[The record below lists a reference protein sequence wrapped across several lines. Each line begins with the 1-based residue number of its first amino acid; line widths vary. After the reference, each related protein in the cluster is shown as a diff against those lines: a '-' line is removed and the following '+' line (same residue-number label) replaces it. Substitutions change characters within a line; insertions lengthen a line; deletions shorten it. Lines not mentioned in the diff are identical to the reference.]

1 MITWKLPSFEQAVI
15 HKLDEAAS
23 LPLSPDALNQLEA
36 DKEKAED
43 MDPFQKAAGVNESV
57 NVNGKVDERTS
68 LLPDGVPSGAGA
80 DVKNSNDDGSD
91 EF

>member
-1 MITWKLPSFEQAVI
+1 M
-15 HKLDEAAS
+15 
-23 LPLSPDALNQLEA
+23 
-36 DKEKAED
+36 
-43 MDPFQKAAGVNESV
+43 NESV